1 MACVGSAIEKWLSA
15 SRCRKKKDQIM
26 LTFRNFVDKGY
37 RPTRNGL
44 PVVKSNVFSVPLI
57 IFIDDAWSIQA
68 DESMI
73 SYFEFLVERPERVE
87 IVRPYFFGG
96 GRV

>member
-1 MACVGSAIEKWLSA
+1 VLTQLLKNGSQPLVI
-15 SRCRKKKDQIM
+15 KKNDQIS

-37 RPTRNGL
+37 GPTMNGL
-44 PVVKSNVFSVPLI
+44 PVIKCDIFSVPLI

-73 SYFEFLVERPERVE
+73 SYFEFLIERPERVE
-87 IVRPYFFGG
+87 IV
-96 GRV
+96 